1 MKVSILFDSHKVV
14 AFLLQFA
21 LYRGMFVTALMIR
34 KFGKAPKPHRQ
45 LLQFLSTDRATIRD
59 LKGGMV
65 STFISIVG

>member
-1 MKVSILFDSHKVV
+1 M
-14 AFLLQFA
+14 LQFA
-21 LYRGMFVTALMIR
+21 FYRGMFVTAVMIR

-65 STFISIVG
+65 STFGSIVG